1 MALSIYKSSAGSG
14 KTYTLA
20 KEYIKLLLQNPLQ
33 HPHILAVTFTNKAT
47 QEMKERIIKFLINL
61 SKNEDDNLLQML
73 KAETGYAADHIKAN
87 SKKALQQ
94 ILHNYGDFTIVTID
108 SFFNR
113 LIKSFA
119 HELKLP
125 LRMEVQLDSDEALED
140 AYDRLMLQLG
150 IDKDLAKYITNYMFH
165 KLDNDKGWYVEREIK
180 DLGKQLFRESF
191 DSVFKSLAKV
201 EFNKIKE
208 LIEDTNNYL
217 SRINNQIKD
226 LGNEWFEHLDGYGLK
241 VEDFSYGKGG
251 VGNFG
256 NHLLDV
262 RTDKLGE
269 PGIRVLSAL
278 DNLEKWHKKKHPK
291 SEEIQE
297 CASNH
302 LIDIINNALQIWQE
316 VKAEYNIRLML
327 FKNLHALGLLKNI
340 NEHLKSFRDEND
352 RILISDQNR
361 LINEIISQSDV
372 PFLYEKTGAKY
383 RHFLLDE
390 FQDTSALQWINFKP
404 LLENAL
410 AEGGKVLV
418 VGDGKQSI
426 YRWRGGKMELLL
438 KNVSEDLAHFADENS
453 IQNLDANFRS
463 RKEIIDFNNQFF
475 NEFAK
480 AAAKKL
486 EKDES
491 PLAQLAFADVE
502 QKSTPQTKT
511 GGYVEMQFI
520 DDLKEEYI
528 DDAGKKKKEVIEKA
542 KEIVDEKLI
551 ETVKSLK
558 DENYNWRDMACL
570 VFTNSQGARVA
581 ELLTKNNIPVQSSDS
596 LLLKNSYAVRL
607 LISML
612 RHLQNPE
619 DALRRGEVI
628 LMLAQLNSL
637 EFLVSSPESK
647 EDEIEESASRLSKAE
662 AELHTN
668 LQKAKSSTQA
678 FYDLLPETLNATL
691 QNAKGS
697 LLHQVNELIKAAEL
711 EDHQPEYIQRFT
723 EIVYNYEIKNESH
736 LGEFLDW
743 WDETAKN
750 HSIQTPE
757 NEDAVVILTIHRAKG
772 LQYPVVLMPYAKR
785 GIDTKSSDIMW
796 LKNTS
801 IDADWLDFLP
811 LNYTQSLLETP
822 YEQDYLEEKELAMV
836 DALNMLYVAFTR
848 PEERLYVLAEYPKPQ
863 KKPEFQ
869 KAKYTTDFLYLYLKD
884 HSKLSPYF
892 EGDTLVFGNK
902 TSPEKR
908 KVSESKS
915 LDSLIKTNSQAPLL
929 RKPRLQIADLRSG
942 KVKPFQK
949 GILLH
954 ELLAQVNSKADI
966 SKCLQLAVADGMVN
980 ETEVEIWTEKLVEV
994 LDNEQIKQWTEDAI
1008 EQLNE
1013 QEFLTPNGALRPDKI
1028 YVLPDR
1034 IIVLDYKTGKPK
1046 PEHDEQV
1053 LQYLDVVSSLE
1064 FEVSNSLNQEGEIQN
1079 SKFKIQNSGGQADL
1093 FNQEL
1098 AASSL
1103 KLEAY
1108 LLYTQTNQLVKV
1120 N

>member
-20 KEYIKLLLQNPLQ
+20 KEYLKLLLHNPLQ
-33 HPHILAVTFTNKAT
+33 HPNILAVTFTNKAT
-47 QEMKERIIKFLINL
+47 QEMKERIIKFLIQL
-61 SKNEDDNLLQML
+61 SKNGDENLMQQL
-73 KAETGYAADHIKAN
+73 KAETGYSVDHIKGNA
-87 SKKALQQ
+87 KKALEQ

-125 LRMEVQLDSDEALED
+125 LRMEVQLDGDEALED

-150 IDKDLAKYITNYMFH
+150 IDQDLAKYITNYMFH

-180 DLGKQLFRESF
+180 ELGKQLFRESF
-191 DSVFKSLAKV
+191 DPVFKSLDKV
-201 EFNKIKE
+201 EFQKIKE
-208 LIEDTNNYL
+208 LIEDTSSYIN
-217 SRINNQIKD
+217 RINNQIKD
-226 LGNEWFEHLDGYGLK
+226 LGTEWFEHLDSYGL
-241 VEDFSYGKGG
+241 EIRDFFHGKNGP
-251 VGNFG
+251 GNFG
-256 NHLLDV
+256 THLLNV
-262 RTDKLGE
+262 NTEKLSK
-269 PGIRVLSAL
+269 PGNRVEDARE
-278 DNLEKWHKKKHPK
+278 NEEKWHSKTSKKA
-291 SEEIQE
+291 ELIQS
-297 CASNH
+297 CALDH
-302 LIDIINNALQIWQE
+302 LIGIVNNSIELWHE
-316 VKAEYNIRLML
+316 VKSEYNIRLML

-340 NEHLKSFRDEND
+340 SEHLKSFRDEND

-361 LINEIISQSDV
+361 LITEIISQTDV

-390 FQDTSALQWINFKP
+390 FQDTSALQWINFKS

-438 KNVSEDLAHFADENS
+438 KKVIEDLAHFADEGS
-453 IQNLDANFRS
+453 IQNLDANYRS
-463 RKEIIDFNNQFF
+463 RKEIIDFNNLFF
-475 NEFAK
+475 SDIAK
-480 AAAKKL
+480 AAASTL
-486 EKDES
+486 EKEES

-502 QKSTPQTKT
+502 QKTTTQTKS

-520 DDLKEEYI
+520 DDLKEEYT
-528 DDAGKKKKEVIEKA
+528 DENGKSKKEILDKA
-542 KEIVDEKLI
+542 KEIVDEKLV
-551 ETVKSLK
+551 ETVRSLK

-607 LISML
+607 VIAML

-619 DALRRGEVI
+619 DALRRGEVT
-628 LMLAQLNSL
+628 LMLAQVGSL
-637 EFLVSSPESK
+637 EFLVSSSESK
-647 EDEIEESASRLSKAE
+647 AQ

-668 LQKAKSSTQA
+668 LQKAKNSTEA
-678 FYDLLPETLNATL
+678 FYELLPESLSAVL
-691 QNAKGS
+691 QNASGS
-697 LLHQVNELIKAAEL
+697 LLHQVNELIRATDL
-711 EDHQPEYIQRFT
+711 ENHQPEYLQRFT
-723 EIVYNYEIKNESH
+723 EIVYNYEVKNESH

-811 LNYTQSLLETP
+811 LNYNKSLLDSP
-822 YEQDYLEEKELAMV
+822 YEQDYLLEKELAMV

-848 PEERLYVLAEYPKPQ
+848 PEERLYVFATHKEATLPHTAS
-863 KKPEFQ
+863 
-869 KAKYTTDFLYLYLKD
+869 FLHTYLESNEKLK
-884 HSKLSPYF
+884 PYF
-892 EGDTLVFGNK
+892 DGETLVFGNK
-902 TSPEKR
+902 IPPEKR
-908 KVSESKS
+908 KASESKS
-915 LDSLIKTNSQAPLL
+915 LDALIKTNSQAPLL
-929 RKPRLQIADLRSG
+929 RKPRLQIADLRAG

-954 ELLAQVNSKADI
+954 ELLAQINTKDDI
-966 SKCLQLAVADGMVN
+966 SKCLKLAVADGMIN
-980 ETEVEIWTEKLVEV
+980 ETEIDIWSEKLNEV
-994 LDNEQIKQWTEDAI
+994 LDNEQIKEWTETAS

-1028 YVLPDR
+1028 YVLPDK

-1046 PEHDEQV
+1046 PEHEEQV
-1053 LQYLDVVSSLE
+1053 REYLTVVSSLE
-1064 FEVSNSLNQEGEIQN
+1064 SLVQSPK
-1079 SKFKIQNSGGQADL
+1079 SKVQSLKSEGQADV
-1093 FNQEL
+1093 FNHDQLETRN
-1098 AASSL
+1098 S

-1108 LLYTQTNQLVKV
+1108 LLYTQTNQLIKV